1 MSGQGRQSPP
11 THMILLLAS
20 AVLILT
26 SVLWGVPHVE
36 AELISVTQDALTAA
50 GFVVGEVQVSGR
62 DVLVCNADEATLQG
76 AISLVS
82 SLDGVRLV
90 HGSLTCP

>member
-1 MSGQGRQSPP
+1 
-11 THMILLLAS
+11 MILLLAS
-20 AVLILT
+20 AALILS

-36 AELISVTQDALTAA
+36 EELTSASQAALSTA
-50 GFVVGEVQVSGR
+50 GLTVGEVQLSGR

-76 AISLVS
+76 AISLLS
-82 SLDGVRLV
+82 NLDGVRLV